1 MPIELPPLPWEKDA
15 LQPHISK
22 ETIEYHYG
30 KVSRVGGV
38 EARVSASDTY
48 QSILPPPIPP
58 PPTSRSTTR
67 AT

>member
-30 KVSRVGGV
+30 KV
-38 EARVSASDTY
+38 
-48 QSILPPPIPP
+48 
-58 PPTSRSTTR
+58 RSGRTER
-67 AT
+67 A